1 MSVFVQTI
9 GFGIVS
15 ASIIAVG
22 AMGFTIQFGLTNV
35 LNLSFGGVMTVAAF
49 VVYLTEQQAGVNVWV
64 GLVLAGVAAAL
75 LTLFLGKTVFKL
87 YARRGTRLFEM
98 VMVTLGLSLV
108 IEYAVDAISRDQVYS
123 ITFNQGASYHF
134 GSLRLSESQLIIVA
148 IGIAVFLGLE
158 ALLHMTRLGKALRAM
173 AVDPGL
179 ARSCGIPTN
188 RIVNATWLITGF
200 LCGIAGV
207 IFVINSLS
215 VSYTTGMLFLPSV
228 IAAAILGGVGSPR
241 GAVLAALLLGI
252 VTQLVAAA
260 GFSAYSSMAA
270 FGVLV
275 IVLLARPSGVLS
287 AATRKVELTL

>member
-1 MSVFVQTI
+1 MNVFVQTI

-49 VVYLTEQQAGVNVWV
+49 VIFLTERQAGINVWV
-64 GLVLAGVAAAL
+64 GLLLAGVAAAV
-75 LTLFLGKTVFKL
+75 LTIFLGKTVFKV

-123 ITFNQGASYHF
+123 ISFNEGASFHF
-134 GSLRLSESQLIIVA
+134 GAATLSESQLII
-148 IGIAVFLGLE
+148 IGIGIVVFLALE
-158 ALLHMTRLGKALRAM
+158 GLLHMTRLGKALRAM
-173 AVDPGL
+173 AIDPGL

-200 LCGIAGV
+200 LCGLAGV
-207 IFVINSLS
+207 IYVINSLS
-215 VSYTTGMLFLPSV
+215 VSYTTGMLFLPAV

-241 GAVLAALLLGI
+241 GAVLAALVLGL

-287 AATRKVELTL
+287 AAARKVELTL

>member
-1 MSVFVQTI
+1 VSVFVQTI

>member
-1 MSVFVQTI
+1 MNILIQTI

-35 LNLSFGGVMTVAAF
+35 LNLSFGGVMTVSAF
-49 VVYLTEQQAGVNVWV
+49 IIYLTEQQAGINVWL
-64 GLVLAGVAAAL
+64 GLLLAGVGAAAL
-75 LTLFLGKTVFKL
+75 TVFLGKTVFKV
-87 YARRGTRLFEM
+87 YARRGTHLFEM

-123 ITFNQGASYHF
+123 ISFDQGASYHI
-134 GSLRLSESQLIIVA
+134 GAVTLSESQIIIVG
-148 IGIAVFLGLE
+148 IGVVVFLALE
-158 ALLHMTRLGKALRAM
+158 GLLHLTRLGKALRAM

-188 RIVNATWLITGF
+188 RIVNATWLISGF
-200 LCGIAGV
+200 LCGVAGV
-207 IFVINSLS
+207 IYVINSLS

-241 GAVLAALLLGI
+241 GAILAALLLGL

-260 GFSAYSSMAA
+260 GLSAYSSMAA

-287 AATRKVELTL
+287 AAARKVELTL